1 MFTLCFITVAECV
14 GTVGFLAAVAPTSR
28 EKLSLLKRHRVQ
40 TIISSVVSTSEES
53 RAEKLKL
60 ARFFFLIGKCRRLRR
75 TNEGLSSR
83 RPPTASRWV
92 SSVSRELA
100 ARRGQSRVS
109 LFRGAALR
117 GTRQQDSGRVAAVY
131 GPRRPAVCSCNS
143 RLQPVLHQ
151 STDSAT
157 SWLRFHI
164 TEFHSRRIEF
174 IVFCDLRVLH
184 VFRRHSLTGL
194 LSVWPSSHYGV
205 TRITRSS
212 QYSREEERVR

>member
-1 MFTLCFITVAECV
+1 MRTCLRCV
-14 GTVGFLAAVAPTSR
+14 S
-28 EKLSLLKRHRVQ
+28 SLLLSASVPSD
-40 TIISSVVSTSEES
+40 SSLPSRR
-53 RAEKLKL
+53 RAEKNFPSSSVIECKQSFPLSCRQ
-60 ARFFFLIGKCRRLRR
+60 ARRAERRNSNSTNVGGWNGQTKDVHPGGLRRRLA
-75 TNEGLSSR
+75 GFLPFPASW
-83 RPPTASRWV
+83 RPG
-92 SSVSRELA
+92 ED
-100 ARRGQSRVS
+100 RG

-174 IVFCDLRVLH
+174 IVFCDLPGRVLH
-184 VFRRHSLTGL
+184 VYTYLDDIL
-194 LSVWPSSHYGV
+194 
-205 TRITRSS
+205 
-212 QYSREEERVR
+212 